1 MGPLTREGKQTMPVT
16 DQQVA
21 ALRAQLAGNLAEHK
35 RLLASLDQGPESR
48 GYSALLTAAFYSAV
62 DSRFTRDST
71 LDEVTEFVADI
82 RARSERIRDVLDP
95 AIAERVLI
103 SAFTNADLDDL
114 DAQEL
119 TKTKMFLLAGIISGQ
134 HLDDA
139 GLDDFMAKARAFA
152 DELLS

>member
-1 MGPLTREGKQTMPVT
+1 MPVT

-35 RLLASLDQGPESR
+35 RLLAGLDGKADGR
-48 GYSALLTAAFYSAV
+48 GYSALLTAAFYNAV

-71 LDEVTEFVADI
+71 LDEVTEFVADV
-82 RARSERIRDVLDP
+82 RARSERIRDALDP
-95 AIAERVLI
+95 RVAERVLI
-103 SAFTNADLDDL
+103 SAFTNEDLSDL
-114 DAQEL
+114 DAEEL
-119 TKTKMFLLAGIISGQ
+119 TRTKMFLLAGIIGDH

-139 GLDDFMAKARAFA
+139 GLDEFMAKARAFA

>member
-1 MGPLTREGKQTMPVT
+1 MPVT

-35 RLLASLDQGPESR
+35 LLLASLDKTADSR
-48 GYSALLTAAFYSAV
+48 GYSALLTAAFYNAV

-82 RARSERIRDVLDP
+82 RARSERIRDALDP
-95 AIAERVLI
+95 RIAERVLI
-103 SAFTNADLDDL
+103 SAFTNGDLDDL
-114 DAQEL
+114 PAEEL
-119 TKTKMFLLAGIISGQ
+119 TKTKMFLLAGIISDQ
-134 HLDDA
+134 HLNAA
-139 GLDDFMAKARAFA
+139 GLDEFIAKARANA